1 MNKYSNIKKLNRL
14 IEEELRSV
22 LLEAEDDIKVTT
34 DEPEEGGEALDIL
47 RQIYDLVKPE
57 VEMGDEM
64 PEPEEEESEG
74 GEEGGEDEKE
84 DIKEEVYNQA
94 VADDAVAI
102 TLFLST
108 VVGLGGGSLLLAYL
122 QDEKDAIIDK
132 FKKII
137 SSKNPKAD
145 AKTAAKELKDEAE
158 MNERMKAK
166 LSNNSLNE
174 SVSFQGRMKKLANIR
189 G

>member
-1 MNKYSNIKKLNRL
+1 MNKYSNIEKLNRL

-47 RQIYDLVKPE
+47 KQIYDLVKPE

-64 PEPEEEESEG
+64 PEPEEESE
-74 GEEGGEDEKE
+74 EGEDEKG
-84 DIKEEVYNQA
+84 DIKEEVYNQE
-94 VADDAVAI
+94 VANDAIAI
-102 TLFLST
+102 ALFLST
-108 VVGLGGGSLLLAYL
+108 IVGLGGGSLLLAYL
-122 QDEKDAIIDK
+122 EDEKDAIIDK

-145 AKTAAKELKDEAE
+145 AKAAAEELKDEAE
-158 MNERMKAK
+158 MNERMKTK

-174 SVSFQGRMKKLANIR
+174 SVNFQGRMKKLANIR

>member
-64 PEPEEEESEG
+64 PEPEEEESE
-74 GEEGGEDEKE
+74 EGEDEKE
-84 DIKEEVYNQA
+84 DIKEEVYNQE
-94 VADDAVAI
+94 VANDAVAI
-102 TLFLST
+102 ALFLST

-122 QDEKDAIIDK
+122 EDEKDAIIDK

-145 AKTAAKELKDEAE
+145 AKAAAKELKDEAE

-174 SVSFQGRMKKLANIR
+174 SVNFQGRMKKLANIR

>member
-1 MNKYSNIKKLNRL
+1 MNKYSNIEKLNRL
-14 IEEELRSV
+14 IEKELKSV

-47 RQIYDLVKPE
+47 KQIYDLVKPE

-64 PEPEEEESEG
+64 PEPEEEESE
-74 GEEGGEDEKE
+74 EGEDEKG
-84 DIKEEVYNQA
+84 DIKEEVYNQE
-94 VADDAVAI
+94 VANDAVAI
-102 TLFLST
+102 ALFLST

-122 QDEKDAIIDK
+122 EDEKDAIIDK

-145 AKTAAKELKDEAE
+145 AKAAAEELKDEAE

-166 LSNNSLNE
+166 LSNTSLNE
-174 SVSFQGRMKKLANIR
+174 SVNFQGRMKKLANIR